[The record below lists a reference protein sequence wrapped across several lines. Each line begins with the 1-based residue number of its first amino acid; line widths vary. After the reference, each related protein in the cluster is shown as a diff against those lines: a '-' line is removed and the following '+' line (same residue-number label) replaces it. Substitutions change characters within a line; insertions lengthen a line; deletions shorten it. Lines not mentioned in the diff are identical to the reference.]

1 MNNKNLFSLT
11 LITLLGLSMAANAV
25 PNGYGIIV
33 PSPTEHQPGCC
44 DAPFQPTG
52 CIPCADIIP
61 GVGLMVSI
69 WADPG
74 MILATGLDLAATKK
88 QQKKSV
94 DAEKALQQLE
104 QNLGGGCSGSKSQ
117 GEDTSLVNQDTVPV
131 VPFDAV
137 VIENG
142 SFDEVRQ
149 AINDFIFYSNDC
161 QNDCVVERQ
170 NTWLLT
176 SLALAAA
183 TGDRLLAASKD
194 EKPDGQTLTSEFE
207 ALATNF
213 NGQTSPMQL
222 WGASSQ
228 ITLHTHIQQND
239 INALYARDLEMNAL
253 NGVHESED
261 TKIIQ

>member
-11 LITLLGLSMAANAV
+11 LMTLLGLSISAHAV
-25 PNGYGIIV
+25 PNGYGISMMNGESPRHV
-33 PSPTEHQPGCC
+33 PACELEEP
-44 DAPFQPTG
+44 
-52 CIPCADIIP
+52 PCVDYN
-61 GVGLMVSI
+61 LFSTI

-94 DAEKALQQLE
+94 DAEKALTQLK
-104 QNLGGGCSGSKSQ
+104 QNLGGECSGSKSQ
-117 GEDTSLVNQDTVPV
+117 GEDTSLMGKQQRNTVPV
-131 VPFDAV
+131 VPFDVA
-137 VIENG
+137 VIEEG
-142 SFDEVRQ
+142 AFDEVRQ

-176 SLALAAA
+176 SLELAAA

-194 EKPDGQTLTSEFE
+194 EKEGTTLKDEFGD
-207 ALATNF
+207 LAENF
-213 NGQTSPMQL
+213 DRQTSPMQL

-261 TKIIQ
+261 TKIIEGK